1 MTGRPAPRSA
11 PPVKRGGGGAGRPG
25 GAVARSTLV
34 ALGLGLAVAL
44 AAAAGVVW
52 GSADLGPARV
62 WAALTGAGT
71 PTDRTIVWALRVP
84 RVALALAVGGGLA
97 VVGVAM
103 QALVRNPL
111 AEPYILG
118 ASSGASAGAALFYL
132 GFLPAVVSRGVSM
145 SVVAVGGAWLAVAA
159 VFAVARSGPTL
170 STSRLLLAGVAMS
183 ALLGSVTAFVTY
195 ASPEPDKLRAVLFWL
210 LGSFTGTRWSDVAA
224 PVAVSVGAGGAL
236 WALARPLDLLTTGEE
251 PAAALGVP
259 VEALKR
265 ALVAIAAVATG
276 VLVAAA
282 GVIGFVGLIVPH
294 AVRLVAGATHRR
306 LVPLAFVG
314 GALFLLLADLAA
326 RTVLPGQEVPVGVLT
341 AICGVPFFL
350 ALLRRFGRGL

>member
-1 MTGRPAPRSA
+1 MSRSA
-11 PPVKRGGGGAGRPG
+11 
-25 GAVARSTLV
+25 LV
-34 ALGLGLAVAL
+34 GLGLAVAVGL
-44 AAAAGVVW
+44 AVAASLAW
-52 GSADLGPARV
+52 GSADLGAARV
-62 WAALTGAGT
+62 WAALRGGGSVV
-71 PTDRTIVWALRVP
+71 DRTIVWDLRVP
-84 RVALALAVGGGLA
+84 RVVLALSVGGGLA

-118 ASSGASAGAALFYL
+118 ASSGASAGAALFFL
-132 GFLPAVVSRGVSM
+132 GFVPAVVSKAVSM
-145 SVVAVGGAWLAVAA
+145 PVAATAGAWLAVLA
-159 VFAVARSGPTL
+159 VFAAARSGPTL
-170 STSRLLLAGVAMS
+170 STTRLLLAGVAMS

-210 LGSFTGTRWSDVAA
+210 LGSLSRASWSTALPPLVASVAA
-224 PVAVSVGAGGAL
+224 LGVL

-251 PAAALGVP
+251 PAASLGVP
-259 VEALKR
+259 VEGLKR
-265 ALVAIAAVATG
+265 LLIAIAAVVTG
-276 VLVAAA
+276 VLVASA

-294 AVRLVAGATHRR
+294 AVRLVAGATHAR
-306 LVPLAFVG
+306 LVPLSFVG

-350 ALLRRFGRGL
+350 ALLRRFGDGLA

>member
-1 MTGRPAPRSA
+1 MPWRFGI
-11 PPVKRGGGGAGRPG
+11 
-25 GAVARSTLV
+25 
-34 ALGLGLAVAL
+34 GLSLATLAV
-44 AAAAGVVW
+44 VVTSVLL
-52 GSADLGPARV
+52 GSADLGPERV
-62 WAALTGAGT
+62 WAALLGNGDRV
-71 PTDRTIVWALRVP
+71 DRTIVWQLRLP
-84 RVALALAVGGGLA
+84 RAVLALSVGGGLA

-132 GFLPAVVSRGVSM
+132 GFVPAVISKTTSM
-145 SVVAVGGAWLAVAA
+145 SVVAVGGAWLAVAV
-159 VFAVARSGPTL
+159 VFAVARKGPSL

-210 LGSFTGTRWSDVAA
+210 LGSMTRARWETVWAPLVVSLSSVA
-224 PVAVSVGAGGAL
+224 AL
-236 WALARPLDLLTTGEE
+236 WALARPLDLLSTGEE

-259 VEALKR
+259 VEGLKR
-265 ALVAIAAVATG
+265 ALVAVAAVATG

-294 AVRLVAGATHRR
+294 AVRIVVGATHRR
-306 LVPLAFVG
+306 LVPLAFVS

-326 RTVLPGQEVPVGVLT
+326 RTVLEGQEVPVGVLT

-350 ALLRRFGRGL
+350 WLLRREGPGLG

>member
-1 MTGRPAPRSA
+1 VLIGISL
-11 PPVKRGGGGAGRPG
+11 GA
-25 GAVARSTLV
+25 ALV
-34 ALGLGLAVAL
+34 L
-44 AAAAGVVW
+44 AAAASVAW
-52 GSADLGPARV
+52 GSADLGAPRV
-62 WAALTGAGT
+62 WAALLGRGDATAE
-71 PTDRTIVWALRVP
+71 TIVWSLRVP
-84 RVALALAVGGGLA
+84 RVVLALAVGGGLA

-118 ASSGASAGAALFYL
+118 ASSGASAGAALFFL
-132 GFLPAVVSRGVSM
+132 GFLPPLLSKTVSM
-145 SVVAVGGAWLAVAA
+145 PLAATAGAWLAVLA
-159 VFAVARSGPTL
+159 VFAAARSGPTL
-170 STSRLLLAGVAMS
+170 STTRLLLAGVAMS

-210 LGSFTGTRWSDVAA
+210 LGSLSRARWDTATLPLVVSLGTLV
-224 PVAVSVGAGGAL
+224 VL

-259 VEALKR
+259 VERLKR
-265 ALVAIAAVATG
+265 VLIALSAVATG
-276 VLVAAA
+276 VLVASA

-294 AVRLVAGATHRR
+294 AVRLVAGATHAR
-306 LVPLAFVG
+306 LVPLAFAG

-326 RTVLPGQEVPVGVLT
+326 RTILPGQEVPVGVLT

-350 ALLRRFGRGL
+350 ALLRRFGSGLA

>member
-1 MTGRPAPRSA
+1 MA
-11 PPVKRGGGGAGRPG
+11 
-25 GAVARSTLV
+25 
-34 ALGLGLAVAL
+34 LAVATAL
-44 AAAAGVVW
+44 AVAASLAW

-62 WAALTGAGT
+62 WAALWGSGT
-71 PTDRTIVWALRVP
+71 ATDQTIVWALRVP
-84 RVALALAVGGGLA
+84 RVVLALAVGGGLA

-111 AEPYILG
+111 AEPYLLG

-132 GFLPAVVSRGVSM
+132 GFLPAVVSRAVSM
-145 SVVAVGGAWLAVAA
+145 PVAATAGAWLAVAA
-159 VFAVARSGPTL
+159 VFAAARQGPTL
-170 STSRLLLAGVAMS
+170 STTRLLLAGVAMS

-210 LGSFTGTRWSDVAA
+210 LGSLSRARWETALLPLV
-224 PVAVSVGAGGAL
+224 VSLASLGAL
-236 WALARPLDLLTTGEE
+236 WALARPLDLLSTGEE

-265 ALVAIAAVATG
+265 ALVALAAVATG
-276 VLVAAA
+276 VLVASA

-294 AVRLVAGATHRR
+294 AVRLVAGASHRR

-326 RTVLPGQEVPVGVLT
+326 RTVLPSQEVPVGVLT

-350 ALLRRFGRGL
+350 ALLRRFGSGLA